1 MSAVEE
7 EIPKSWLF
15 SKEEVQNSPSVR
27 MGITFEEERAAR
39 KAACKFI
46 AEVGQNLWHPASI
59 VAINSAKV
67 FLNRHFMVESLDN
80 SADKLYNRKLVGITC
95 LFVACKTE
103 ECLRPLKEFIWAWNQ
118 IDCDSK
124 TGSYPFGR
132 YEGSDLK
139 RKSWCIDEETPQYQV
154 GSNTKVL

>member
-1 MSAVEE
+1 
-7 EIPKSWLF
+7 
-15 SKEEVQNSPSVR
+15 
-27 MGITFEEERAAR
+27 
-39 KAACKFI
+39 
-46 AEVGQNLWHPASI
+46 
-59 VAINSAKV
+59 
-67 FLNRHFMVESLDN
+67 
-80 SADKLYNRKLVGITC
+80 LVGITC

-139 RKSWCIDEETPQYQV
+139 RKLWCIDEETPQYQ
-154 GSNTKVL
+154 KVREDILLFERELLHVLGFDFQVDHPQGYIMRWAVDLEVDLIISILT